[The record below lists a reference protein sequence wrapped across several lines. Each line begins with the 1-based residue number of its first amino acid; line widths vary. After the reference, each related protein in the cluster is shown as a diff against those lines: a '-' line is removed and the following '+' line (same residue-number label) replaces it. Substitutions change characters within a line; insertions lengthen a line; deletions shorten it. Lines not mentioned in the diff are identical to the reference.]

1 MLKNL
6 EKTYLQYSKS
16 HCGVNPRF
24 LTTMFSKI
32 LQLSHFSLAFYTLT
46 GYIIFPT
53 HLDASLS
60 ARPKKG
66 ALMINFILFAG
77 GLSFVSY
84 LSYLIGRCSAVHDLC
99 DGRVC
104 EDLEAWIERYSHDR
118 E

>member
-1 MLKNL
+1 M
-6 EKTYLQYSKS
+6 Q
-16 HCGVNPRF
+16 
-24 LTTMFSKI
+24 
-32 LQLSHFSLAFYTLT
+32 QSHFLLAFYSFT
-46 GYIIFPT
+46 GYIIVPT

-60 ARPKKG
+60 ARLKKG

>member
-1 MLKNL
+1 MIFTTKKFLK
-6 EKTYLQYSKS
+6 
-16 HCGVNPRF
+16 H
-24 LTTMFSKI
+24 FSKAI
-32 LQLSHFSLAFYTLT
+32 LILAFFRCA
-46 GYIIFPT
+46 GYIIVPT

-60 ARPKKG
+60 ARLKKG